1 MAEKEEK
8 MRKGRFSEEQI
19 TKILAE
25 SNAGGRTED
34 ICRKHGVSTKTFYR
48 WREKFAGL
56 QGSEVKRMKEMESKI
71 ARLERIISKQALELQ
86 VAEEIIKGKW

>member
-1 MAEKEEK
+1 

-19 TKILAE
+19 TKMLAE
-25 SNAGGRTED
+25 SNAGARTED
-34 ICRKHGVSTKTFYR
+34 ICRKYGVSTKTFYR

-56 QGSEVKRMKEMESKI
+56 KGSEVRRMKEMEAKI
-71 ARLERIISKQALELQ
+71 TRLERIVSKQALELQ